1 MPQNKQSYQYKLWK
15 FVVSSPF
22 EYSIMTLIALNTIVL
37 MMKVNVDWA
46 GLPTSLFNYPS
57 QSHYVQHC
65 TVQKHGTLCIIA
77 QRA

>member
-46 GLPTSLFNYPS
+46 AYL
-57 QSHYVQHC
+57 
-65 TVQKHGTLCIIA
+65 TV
-77 QRA
+77 